1 MCVIKASLQATGL
14 GPPSRMPLRIAHL
27 EDGGWVGEALC
38 TDSSLLVIE
47 GFPWE
52 QKFPHTSGSACTGVG
67 VQGPPA
73 ASEQALSGKL
83 LGRLAV
89 LGELSSTASG

>member
-14 GPPSRMPLRIAHL
+14 GPPSRTPPRIVHL
-27 EDGGWVGEALC
+27 EDGGWVGKALS
-38 TDSSLLVIE
+38 TGSSLPVTE

-73 ASEQALSGKL
+73 ASEQVLSGKL
-83 LGRLAV
+83 SGGLAV